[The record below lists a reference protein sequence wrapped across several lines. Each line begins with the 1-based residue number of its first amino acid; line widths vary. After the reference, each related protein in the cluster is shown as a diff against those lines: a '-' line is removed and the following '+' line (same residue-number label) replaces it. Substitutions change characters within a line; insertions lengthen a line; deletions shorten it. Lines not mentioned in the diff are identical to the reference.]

1 MARKRS
7 RGTPLT
13 PPPAP
18 VAPPGGAGSSGS
30 PPSPR
35 SGRKLALAAGGLLA
49 VIAGVAV
56 AALAG
61 WFGLGRSG
69 PLGGLPRGLA
79 PGDLN
84 VLLITLDTTRAD
96 RLGCYGA
103 SGVAT
108 PHLDALAARGTLF
121 ERAVSPVPLTLPS
134 HTSLMTGE
142 LPAMH
147 GVRDNGGFRVDA
159 EKITLAEILA
169 ARGWAT
175 GGFVSAYVLDHR
187 WGIAQGFETY
197 YDDFDLAKFKTM
209 SMGDI
214 QRRGDVTVE
223 HALRWIGER
232 GAREK
237 FFAWVHLYDPHSPY
251 DPPEPFASRYLG
263 HPYNG
268 EIAWTDEL
276 VGRLLAGLK
285 ERSLDGK
292 TIVAVIA
299 DHGESLGEHGE
310 TGHGYFI
317 YQPTTHVPLLLAGP
331 YRDLAGRRIAPVVQ
345 NVDLAPTLLDLVG
358 VNGPEGRLR
367 GQGRSLVPLLSKGG
381 EPNDSE
387 GAEPGY
393 SEAFYPRFHYGWS
406 ELRSIRT
413 KKWHFIE
420 APRPEL
426 YDLEAD
432 PGELKNLAADDRRT
446 VAELRGRLAALDREV
461 DAAIE
466 KERAAHPAGSK
477 SGASAPLEEDEET
490 LRKLAALGYVGSMGD
505 AAAGRSFR
513 ELPDPK
519 DRLEVYNL
527 MNLAREQLSAGK
539 PDEAIATYARVLARD
554 AEVIDAWFGRG
565 NAWFKKRQWDA
576 AAADFRQTLA
586 RRPDHDY
593 AMIGLAD
600 TLVATG
606 RIDDAVLGYRRFL
619 DQDPDN
625 GQISYRLAQVLL
637 DAGRDDEAERWFART
652 LEIEPGTAR
661 AEVGRAVVAFRK
673 KDLGGAEAALSRA
686 LAIDGKARHARYNL
700 ALVKE
705 AEGDLSAAETAYRA
719 EVADYPEAYKAWF
732 NLGRLLAR
740 RGDARGAETAF
751 GRTVSADPDFAVGR
765 FYHAQA
771 LLEVGET
778 AAAAAEARRGLA
790 LDSRSP
796 FAALGH
802 YVLADLLKRSGRG
815 AEAAA
820 ELRRGQAL
828 EARGSG
834 RKR

>member
-1 MARKRS
+1 MARKRP
-7 RGTPLT
+7 RGTP
-13 PPPAP
+13 PASPPAP
-18 VAPPGGAGSSGS
+18 RSPAVPPA
-30 PPSPR
+30 R
-35 SGRKLALAAGGLLA
+35 SRSRRALLLAAGGALS
-49 VIAGVAV
+49 VIVVV
-56 AALAG
+56 AALAA
-61 WFGLGRSG
+61 WFGLHRSG

-103 SGVAT
+103 KGVET
-108 PHLDALAARGTLF
+108 PHLDALAAGGTLF
-121 ERAVSPVPLTLPS
+121 ERAIAPVPLTLPS
-134 HTSLMTGE
+134 HTSLMTAE

-147 GVRDNGGFRVDA
+147 GVRDNGGFRVGA
-159 EKITLAEILA
+159 EKVTLAEILA

-187 WGIAQGFETY
+187 WGIAQGFDTY
-197 YDDFDLAKFKTM
+197 FDDFDLAKFKTM

-223 HALRWIGER
+223 HALQWIGAR
-232 GAREK
+232 GAGEK
-237 FFAWVHLYDPHSPY
+237 FFAWVHLYDPHAPY
-251 DPPEPFASRYLG
+251 DPPEPFASRYKG

-276 VGRLLAGLK
+276 VGRLLAGLAARGLT
-285 ERSLDGK
+285 EK

-310 TGHGYFI
+310 HGHGFFI
-317 YQPTTHVPLLLAGP
+317 YEPTTHVPLLLAGP
-331 YRDLAGRRIAPVVQ
+331 YAGLSGKKVADVVR
-345 NVDLAPTLLDLVG
+345 NVDLAPTLLDLLG
-358 VNGPEGRLR
+358 LGGSGGANGGHLA
-367 GQGRSLVPLLSKGG
+367 GQGRSLVPLLAAGDVSG
-381 EPNDSE
+381 D
-387 GAEPGY
+387 AAPGY
-393 SEAFYPRFHYGWS
+393 SEAFYSRFHYGWS

-413 KKWHFIE
+413 DRWHFIE

-426 YDLEAD
+426 YDLAAD
-432 PGELKNLAADDRRT
+432 PGELNNLAAGERRT
-446 VAELRGRLAALDREV
+446 VADLRGRLAALDREV

-466 KERAAHPAGSK
+466 KERAARPAGTKGS
-477 SGASAPLEEDEET
+477 SAAAPLEEDEET

-505 AAAGRSFR
+505 AAAGKSFR
-513 ELPDPK
+513 DLPDPK
-519 DRLEVYNL
+519 DRLDVYNL
-527 MNLAREQLSAGK
+527 MTKAREQLSAGK
-539 PDEAIATYARVLARD
+539 PDEAIATYDQVLARD

-565 NAWFKKRQWDA
+565 NAKFQQHRWDA

-600 TLVATG
+600 TLVATN
-606 RIDDAVLGYRRFL
+606 RIDDAVLGYRKFL
-619 DQDPDN
+619 DQDPNN
-625 GQISYRLAQVLL
+625 GQIAYRLAQVLL
-637 DAGRDDEAERWFART
+637 DAGRNEEAERWFVRT

-673 KDLGGAEAALSRA
+673 EDFAGSKAALDRA
-686 LAIDGKARHARYNL
+686 LAIDPKARHARYNL
-700 ALVKE
+700 ALVRE
-705 AEGDLSAAETAYRA
+705 SEGDLSGAETAYRA
-719 EVADYPEAYKAWF
+719 EVADYPDAYKAWF

-740 RGDARGAETAF
+740 RGDAGGAEAAF
-751 GRTVSADPDFAVGR
+751 SRTVAADPDFAVGR

-771 LLEVGET
+771 LLDLGR
-778 AAAAAEARRGLA
+778 AAEASAEARRGLT
-790 LDSRSP
+790 LDSTSP

-802 YVLADLLKRSGRG
+802 YVLADLLKRAGRG

-828 EARGSG
+828 EAKGQN

>member
-1 MARKRS
+1 MA
-7 RGTPLT
+7 
-13 PPPAP
+13 
-18 VAPPGGAGSSGS
+18 GA
-30 PPSPR
+30 
-35 SGRKLALAAGGLLA
+35 LA
-49 VIAGVAV
+49 VIAVGVAV
-56 AALAG
+56 
-61 WFGLGRSG
+61 WFGLHRSG
-69 PLGGLPRGLA
+69 QLGGLPRGLA

-103 SGVAT
+103 KGVAT
-108 PHLDALAARGTLF
+108 PHLDGLAARGTLF
-121 ERAVSPVPLTLPS
+121 ERAIAPVPLTLPS
-134 HTSLMTGE
+134 HASLMTGE

-147 GVRDNGGFRVDA
+147 GVRDNGGFRVGP
-159 EKITLAEILA
+159 EKVTLAEILA

-187 WGIAQGFETY
+187 WGIAQGFDTY

-223 HALRWIGER
+223 KALSWIDGRGEK
-232 GAREK
+232 EK
-237 FFAWVHLYDPHSPY
+237 FFAWVHLYDPHAPY
-251 DPPEPFASRYLG
+251 DAPEPFASRYAG
-263 HPYNG
+263 RPYNG

-276 VGRLLAGLK
+276 VGRLLAGLEARGLT
-285 ERSLDGK
+285 ERTL
-292 TIVAVIA
+292 VAVIA

-310 TGHGYFI
+310 HGHGYFI
-317 YQPTTHVPLLLAGP
+317 YEPTTRVPFLLAGP
-331 YRDLAGRRIAPVVQ
+331 YAGLAGRRFAPVVN
-345 NVDLAPTLLDLVG
+345 NVDLAPTLLDLLGLAGPG
-358 VNGPEGRLR
+358 VPGERLA
-367 GQGRSLVPLLSKGG
+367 GQGKSLVPLLLG
-381 EPNDSE
+381 D
-387 GAEPGY
+387 GAAEAAPGY

-413 KKWHFIE
+413 DRWHFIE

-426 YDLEAD
+426 YDLAAD
-432 PGELKNLAADDRRT
+432 PGELNNLAATERRT
-446 VAELRGRLAALDREV
+446 VADLRGRLAALDREV

-466 KERAAHPAGSK
+466 KERKAHPAGTKGGS
-477 SGASAPLEEDEET
+477 AAPLEEDEET

-505 AAAGRSFR
+505 AAAGKSFR

-519 DRLEVYNL
+519 DRLDVYNL
-527 MNLAREQLSAGK
+527 MTQAREKLSAGK
-539 PDEAIATYARVLARD
+539 PDEAIATYTQVLARD
-554 AEVIDAWFGRG
+554 ADVIDAWFGRG
-565 NAWFKKRQWDA
+565 NAKFQKRQWNA
-576 AAADFRQTLA
+576 AAEDFRQTLA

-600 TLVATG
+600 TLVVTN

-619 DQDPDN
+619 DQDPSN

-637 DAGRDDEAERWFART
+637 DAGRDDEAERWFLRT
-652 LEIEPGTAR
+652 LDIEPGTAR

-673 KDLGGAEAALSRA
+673 QNFAGSKAALGRA

-705 AEGDLSAAETAYRA
+705 AEGDLSGAESAYRA
-719 EVADYPEAYKAWF
+719 EVADYPDAYKAWF

-740 RGDARGAETAF
+740 RGDAREAEAAF
-751 GRTVSADPDFAVGR
+751 GRTVMTDPDFAVGR

-771 LLEVGET
+771 LLELGRT
-778 AAAAAEARRGLA
+778 AEAAAEARRGLA
-790 LDSRSP
+790 LDSDSS

-802 YVLADLLKRSGRG
+802 YVLADLLKRAGRG
-815 AEAAA
+815 AEAAG

-828 EARGSG
+828 EARGAN

>member
-1 MARKRS
+1 V
-7 RGTPLT
+7 LI
-13 PPPAP
+13 
-18 VAPPGGAGSSGS
+18 
-30 PPSPR
+30 
-35 SGRKLALAAGGLLA
+35 LLA
-49 VIAGVAV
+49 F
-56 AALAG
+56 AA
-61 WFGLGRSG
+61 WFGLRRSG
-69 PLGGLPRGLA
+69 ALGGLPRGIA
-79 PGDLN
+79 PGELN

-96 RLGCYGA
+96 RLGCYGGKDA
-103 SGVAT
+103 AT
-108 PHLDALAARGTLF
+108 PNLDGLAARGTLF
-121 ERAVSPVPLTLPS
+121 ERAISPVPLTLPS

-147 GVRDNGGFRVDA
+147 GVRDNGGFRVGA
-159 EKITLAEILA
+159 EKVTLAEILA

-175 GGFVSAYVLDHR
+175 AGFVSAYVLDHR

-251 DPPEPFASRYLG
+251 DPPEPFASRYKG

-276 VGRLLAGLK
+276 VGRLLAGLEAQGLT
-285 ERSLDGK
+285 ER

-310 TGHGYFI
+310 HGHGFFI
-317 YQPTTHVPLLLAGP
+317 YEPTTHVPFLLAGP
-331 YRDLAGRRIAPVVQ
+331 YAGLAGRRIASVVE
-345 NVDLAPTLLDLVG
+345 NVDVAPTLLDLLGVG
-358 VNGPEGRLR
+358 GPEGPGGRLA
-367 GQGRSLVPLLSKGG
+367 GQGRSLVPLLSRHD
-381 EPNDSE
+381 PPAAAPS
-387 GAEPGY
+387 GY

-413 KKWHFIE
+413 DRWHFIE

-426 YDLEAD
+426 YDLAAD
-432 PGELKNLAADDRRT
+432 PGELNNLAADDRRT

-466 KERAAHPAGSK
+466 KERAALPAGAKGS
-477 SGASAPLEEDEET
+477 ASAPLEEDEET

-505 AAAGRSFR
+505 AAAGKSFR

-519 DRLEVYNL
+519 DRLDVYNL
-527 MNLAREQLSAGK
+527 MTRAREQLSDGK
-539 PDEAIATYARVLARD
+539 PDEAIATYDQVLARD

-565 NAWFKKRQWDA
+565 NAKFQKRQWDA
-576 AAADFRQTLA
+576 AAADFRQTLK
-586 RRPDHDY
+586 RRSDHDY

-606 RIDDAVLGYRRFL
+606 KIDDAVLGYRKFL
-619 DQDPDN
+619 DQDPNN

-637 DAGRDDEAERWFART
+637 DAGRDDEAERWFVRT
-652 LEIEPGTAR
+652 LDIEPGTAR

-673 KDLGGAEAALSRA
+673 KDLSGSEAALSRA
-686 LAIDGKARHARYNL
+686 LAIDAKARHARYNL

-705 AEGDLSAAETAYRA
+705 AEGDLPGAEAAYRA
-719 EVADYPEAYKAWF
+719 ETADYPEAYKAWF
-732 NLGRLLAR
+732 NLARLLAR
-740 RGDARGAETAF
+740 RGDARGAEAAF
-751 GRTVSADPDFAVGR
+751 AQTVGADPDFAVGR

-771 LLEVGET
+771 LLELGRT
-778 AAAAAEARRGLA
+778 AEAAAEARQGLA
-790 LDSRSP
+790 LDAASP

-802 YVLADLLKRSGRG
+802 YVLADVLKRAGRG
-815 AEAAA
+815 AEAAS

-828 EARGSG
+828 EARGPE

>member
-1 MARKRS
+1 
-7 RGTPLT
+7 L
-13 PPPAP
+13 
-18 VAPPGGAGSSGS
+18 
-30 PPSPR
+30 
-35 SGRKLALAAGGLLA
+35 LALAA
-49 VIAGVAV
+49 
-56 AALAG
+56 
-61 WFGLGRSG
+61 WFGLHRSG
-69 PLGGLPRGLA
+69 ALGGLPRGLR

-103 SGVAT
+103 TDVET
-108 PHLDALAARGTLF
+108 PNLDALAARGTLF
-121 ERAVSPVPLTLPS
+121 ERAISPVPLTLPA

-147 GVRDNGGFRVDA
+147 GVRDNGGFRVGA
-159 EKITLAEILA
+159 EKTTLAEVLA
-169 ARGWAT
+169 AKGWAT

-223 HALRWIGER
+223 HALQWIGER
-232 GAREK
+232 GAGEK

-251 DPPEPFASRYLG
+251 DPPEPFATRYKG

-276 VGRLLAGLK
+276 VGRLVAGLEARGLT
-285 ERSLDGK
+285 ERTL
-292 TIVAVIA
+292 VAVIA

-310 TGHGYFI
+310 HGHGFFI
-317 YQPTTHVPLLLAGP
+317 YEPTTHVPLLLAGP
-331 YRDLAGRRIAPVVQ
+331 YAGLSGRRIASVVK

-358 VNGPEGRLR
+358 VGGPDAPGDHLA
-367 GQGRSLVPLLSKGG
+367 GQGVSLVPLLS
-381 EPNDSE
+381 ER
-387 GAEPGY
+387 GAAATPADNPPGY
-393 SEAFYPRFHYGWS
+393 SEAFYSRFHYGWS

-413 KKWHFIE
+413 DRWHFIE
-420 APRPEL
+420 APKPEL
-426 YDLEAD
+426 YDLAAD
-432 PGELKNLAADDRRT
+432 PGELKNLAAEDRRT
-446 VAELRGRLAALDREV
+446 VAQLRGRLAALDREV

-466 KERAAHPAGSK
+466 KERAAHPG
-477 SGASAPLEEDEET
+477 GAKTGAAAPVEEDEET

-505 AAAGRSFR
+505 AAAGKSFR
-513 ELPDPK
+513 DLPDPK
-519 DRLEVYNL
+519 DRLDVYNL
-527 MNLAREQLSAGK
+527 MTQAREQLSAGK
-539 PDEAIATYARVLARD
+539 SDEAIATYTQVLARD

-565 NAWFKKRQWDA
+565 NAKFQKHQWDA
-576 AAADFRQTLA
+576 AAADFRQTLNL
-586 RRPDHDY
+586 RPDHDY

-600 TLVATG
+600 TLVATD
-606 RIDDAVLGYRRFL
+606 RIDDAVLGYRKFL
-619 DQDPDN
+619 DQDPNN

-673 KDLGGAEAALSRA
+673 KDLGGSEAALVRA
-686 LAIDGKARHARYNL
+686 LAIDAKARHARYNL

-705 AEGDLSAAETAYRA
+705 AEGDMSGAETAYRA
-719 EVADYPEAYKAWF
+719 EVADYPDAYKAWF

-740 RGDARGAETAF
+740 RGDARGAEEAF
-751 GRTVSADPDFAVGR
+751 ARTVSADPDFAVGR

-771 LLEVGET
+771 LLEAGRT
-778 AAAAAEARRGLA
+778 AEAAAEARRGLA
-790 LDSRSP
+790 LDADSP

-802 YVLADLLKRSGRG
+802 YVLADLLKRAGRG
-815 AEAAA
+815 AEAAS

-828 EARGSG
+828 EARGPH

>member
-1 MARKRS
+1 MARKRP
-7 RGTPLT
+7 RGTP
-13 PPPAP
+13 PAP
-18 VAPPGGAGSSGS
+18 PTAPRPPIAPPHR
-30 PPSPR
+30 PR
-35 SGRKLALAAGGLLA
+35 SRRAIVLAA
-49 VIAGVAV
+49 AGVV
-56 AALAG
+56 LLLGLAA
-61 WFGLGRSG
+61 WFGLHRSG

-103 SGVAT
+103 SGVET
-108 PHLDALAARGTLF
+108 PNLDALAARGTLF
-121 ERAVSPVPLTLPS
+121 ERAISPVPLTLPA

-147 GVRDNGGFRVDA
+147 GVRDNGGFRVGP
-159 EKITLAEILA
+159 EKVTLAEVLA
-169 ARGWAT
+169 AQGWAT

-187 WGIAQGFETY
+187 WGIAQGFNTY

-223 HALRWIGER
+223 HALQWIGER

-251 DPPEPFASRYLG
+251 DPPEPFATRYKG

-276 VGRLLAGLK
+276 VGRLLEGLK
-285 ERSLDGK
+285 ARGLTERTL
-292 TIVAVIA
+292 VAVIA

-310 TGHGYFI
+310 HGHGFFLYE
-317 YQPTTHVPLLLAGP
+317 PTTHVPLLLAGP
-331 YRDLAGRRIAPVVQ
+331 YAGLAGRRIASVVR
-345 NVDLAPTLLDLVG
+345 NIDLAPTLLDLLGVG
-358 VNGPEGRLR
+358 GSGSSGGSGERLV
-367 GQGRSLVPLLSKGG
+367 GQGRSLVPLLSQSA
-381 EPNDSE
+381 PADNP
-387 GAEPGY
+387 PGY
-393 SEAFYPRFHYGWS
+393 SEAFYSRFHYGWS

-413 KKWHFIE
+413 KQWHFIE
-420 APRPEL
+420 APKPEL
-426 YDLEAD
+426 YDLTAD

-466 KERAAHPAGSK
+466 KERTAHPAGSK
-477 SGASAPLEEDEET
+477 SGAGAPVEEDEET

-505 AAAGRSFR
+505 AAAGKSFR

-519 DRLEVYNL
+519 DRLDVYNL
-527 MNLAREQLSAGK
+527 MNQAREQLSAGK
-539 PDEAIATYARVLARD
+539 SDEAIATYTQVLARD
-554 AEVIDAWFGRG
+554 GQVIDAWFGRG
-565 NAWFKKRQWDA
+565 NAKFQKQQWA
-576 AAADFRQTLA
+576 AAAEDFRQTLA

-606 RIDDAVLGYRRFL
+606 RIDDAVLGYRKFL

-637 DAGRDDEAERWFART
+637 DAARDEEAERWFART

-673 KDLGGAEAALSRA
+673 KDFGGSEAALVRA
-686 LAIDGKARHARYNL
+686 LAIDPKARHARYNL

-705 AEGDLSAAETAYRA
+705 SEGDLPGADAAYRA
-719 EVADYPEAYKAWF
+719 EVADYPDAYKAWF

-740 RGDARGAETAF
+740 RGDAHGAEAAF
-751 GRTVSADPDFAVGR
+751 SRTVAADPDFAVGR

-771 LLEVGET
+771 LLEAGDVKGAE
-778 AAAAAEARRGLA
+778 AEARRGLA
-790 LDSRSP
+790 LDSNSS

-802 YVLADLLKRSGRG
+802 YVLADLLKHAGRG
-815 AEAAA
+815 AESAA

-828 EARGSG
+828 EARSLG

>member
-1 MARKRS
+1 MIA
-7 RGTPLT
+7 
-13 PPPAP
+13 
-18 VAPPGGAGSSGS
+18 
-30 PPSPR
+30 
-35 SGRKLALAAGGLLA
+35 ALAA
-49 VIAGVAV
+49 
-56 AALAG
+56 
-61 WFGLGRSG
+61 WFGLHRSG
-69 PLGGLPRGLA
+69 PLGGLPRGVD
-79 PGDLN
+79 PGELN

-103 SGVAT
+103 KGVTT
-108 PHLDALAARGTLF
+108 PNLDALAARGTLF
-121 ERAVSPVPLTLPS
+121 ERAIAPVPLTLPS

-147 GVRDNGGFRVDA
+147 GVRDNGGFRVGA
-159 EKITLAEILA
+159 EKVTLAEILA

-175 GGFVSAYVLDHR
+175 AGFVSAYVLDHR

-223 HALRWIGER
+223 HALSWIGER
-232 GAREK
+232 GAKEK
-237 FFAWVHLYDPHSPY
+237 FFAWVHLYDPHAPY
-251 DPPEPFASRYLG
+251 DPPEPFASRFAG

-276 VGRLLAGLK
+276 VGRLLAGLEARGLT
-285 ERSLDGK
+285 ER

-310 TGHGYFI
+310 HGHGFFI
-317 YQPTTHVPLLLAGP
+317 YEPTTHVPLLLAGP
-331 YRDLAGRRIAPVVQ
+331 YAGLSGRRISSVVR
-345 NVDLAPTLLDLVG
+345 NVDLAPTLLDLLG
-358 VNGPEGRLR
+358 VDGPDGRLQ
-367 GQGRSLVPLLSKGG
+367 GQGRSLVPLLSQG
-381 EPNDSE
+381 EAPGE
-387 GAEPGY
+387 AVPGY

-413 KKWHFIE
+413 KEWHFIE

-426 YDLEAD
+426 YDLTAD
-432 PGELKNLAADDRRT
+432 PGELKNLAAEDRRT
-446 VAELRGRLAALDREV
+446 VAELRGRLAALDAQV

-466 KERAAHPAGSK
+466 KERAAHPK
-477 SGASAPLEEDEET
+477 EKDSAAAPVEEDEET

-505 AAAGRSFR
+505 AAAGKSFR

-519 DRLEVYNL
+519 DRLDVYNL
-527 MNLAREQLSAGK
+527 MTQAREQLSAGK
-539 PDEAIATYARVLARD
+539 SDEAIATYDRVLARD
-554 AEVIDAWFGRG
+554 ADVIDAWFGRG
-565 NAWFKKRQWDA
+565 NAKFQKHQWDA

-606 RIDDAVLGYRRFL
+606 KVDDAVLGYRRFL
-619 DQDPDN
+619 DQDPNN

-673 KDLGGAEAALSRA
+673 KDLGGAETALSRA
-686 LAIDGKARHARYNL
+686 LAIDPKARHARFNL

-705 AEGDLSAAETAYRA
+705 AEGDVAGSEAAYRA

-740 RGDARGAETAF
+740 RGDARGAEAAF
-751 GRTVSADPDFAVGR
+751 SHTVLADPDFAVGR

-771 LLEVGET
+771 LLEVGRT
-778 AAAAAEARRGLA
+778 AEAAAEARRGLA
-790 LDSRSP
+790 LDADSP

-802 YVLADLLKRSGRG
+802 YVLADLLKRAGRG

-828 EARGSG
+828 EARGPN

>member
-1 MARKRS
+1 VIA
-7 RGTPLT
+7 
-13 PPPAP
+13 
-18 VAPPGGAGSSGS
+18 
-30 PPSPR
+30 
-35 SGRKLALAAGGLLA
+35 ALAA
-49 VIAGVAV
+49 
-56 AALAG
+56 
-61 WFGLGRSG
+61 WFGLHRSG
-69 PLGGLPRGLA
+69 ALGGLPRGID
-79 PGDLN
+79 PGELN

-103 SGVAT
+103 TGVAT
-108 PHLDALAARGTLF
+108 PNLDALAARGTLF
-121 ERAVSPVPLTLPS
+121 ERAIAPVPLTLPS

-147 GVRDNGGFRVDA
+147 GVRDNGGFRVGA
-159 EKITLAEILA
+159 EKVTLAEILA

-187 WGIAQGFETY
+187 WGIAQGFDTY
-197 YDDFDLAKFKTM
+197 FDDFDLAKFKTM

-223 HALRWIGER
+223 HALSWIGDR

-237 FFAWVHLYDPHSPY
+237 FFAWVHLYDPHAPY
-251 DPPEPFASRYLG
+251 DPPEPFASRYAG

-276 VGRLLAGLK
+276 VGRLLAGLEARGLT
-285 ERSLDGK
+285 ER

-310 TGHGYFI
+310 HGHGFFI
-317 YQPTTHVPLLLAGP
+317 YEPTTHVPLLLAGP
-331 YRDLAGRRIAPVVQ
+331 YAALSGRRVADVVR
-345 NVDLAPTLLDLVG
+345 NVDLAPTLLDLLGVG
-358 VNGPEGRLR
+358 GPDGRLQ
-367 GQGRSLVPLLSKGG
+367 GQGQSLVRLLSRSDAPG
-381 EPNDSE
+381 E
-387 GAEPGY
+387 AAPGY

-413 KKWHFIE
+413 KEWHFIE

-426 YDLEAD
+426 YDLAVD
-432 PGELKNLAADDRRT
+432 PGELNNLAAEDRRT
-446 VAELRGRLAALDREV
+446 VAELRGRLAALDRQV

-466 KERAAHPAGSK
+466 KERAAHPK
-477 SGASAPLEEDEET
+477 EKDSAAAPVEEDEET

-505 AAAGRSFR
+505 AAAGKSFR

-519 DRLEVYNL
+519 DRLDVYNL
-527 MNLAREQLSAGK
+527 MTQAREQLSAGK
-539 PDEAIATYARVLARD
+539 PDEAIATYTQVLARD

-565 NAWFKKRQWDA
+565 NAKFQKHQWDA
-576 AAADFRQTLA
+576 AAADFRQTLK

-600 TLVATG
+600 TLVARG
-606 RIDDAVLGYRRFL
+606 KVDDAVLGYRRFL
-619 DQDPDN
+619 DQDPNN

-673 KDLGGAEAALSRA
+673 KDLGGAETALSRA
-686 LAIDGKARHARYNL
+686 LAIDPKARHARYNL

-705 AEGDLSAAETAYRA
+705 AEGDVAGSEAAYRA

-740 RGDARGAETAF
+740 RGDAREAEAAF
-751 GRTVSADPDFAVGR
+751 AHTVLADPDFAVGR

-771 LLEVGET
+771 LLEVGRTTE
-778 AAAAAEARRGLA
+778 AAAEARRGLA
-790 LDSRSP
+790 LDADSP

-802 YVLADLLKRSGRG
+802 YVLADLLKRAGRG
-815 AEAAA
+815 VEAAA

-828 EARGSG
+828 EARGAN
-834 RKR
+834 RKQ

>member
-1 MARKRS
+1 M
-7 RGTPLT
+7 L
-13 PPPAP
+13 
-18 VAPPGGAGSSGS
+18 
-30 PPSPR
+30 
-35 SGRKLALAAGGLLA
+35 LALAA
-49 VIAGVAV
+49 
-56 AALAG
+56 
-61 WFGLGRSG
+61 WFELRRSG
-69 PLGGLPRGLA
+69 PLGGLPRGVD
-79 PGDLN
+79 PGELN

-103 SGVAT
+103 TGVAT
-108 PHLDALAARGTLF
+108 PNLDALAARGTLF
-121 ERAVSPVPLTLPS
+121 ERAIAPVPLTLPS

-147 GVRDNGGFRVDA
+147 GVRDNGGFRVGA
-159 EKITLAEILA
+159 EKVTLAEILA
-169 ARGWAT
+169 ARGWVTA
-175 GGFVSAYVLDHR
+175 GFVSAYVLDHR
-187 WGIAQGFETY
+187 WGIAQGFDTY
-197 YDDFDLAKFKTM
+197 FDDFDLAKFKTM

-223 HALRWIGER
+223 HALSWIGER
-232 GAREK
+232 GAKEK
-237 FFAWVHLYDPHSPY
+237 FFAWVHLYDPHAPY
-251 DPPEPFASRYLG
+251 DPPEPFASRYAG

-276 VGRLLAGLK
+276 VGRLLAGLEARGLT
-285 ERSLDGK
+285 ER

-310 TGHGYFI
+310 HGHGFFI
-317 YQPTTHVPLLLAGP
+317 YEPTTHVPLLLAGP
-331 YRDLAGRRIAPVVQ
+331 YAGLEGRRISSVVR
-345 NVDLAPTLLDLVG
+345 NVDLAPTLLDLLGVG
-358 VNGPEGRLR
+358 GPDGRLQ
-367 GQGRSLVPLLSKGG
+367 GQGQSLVPLLSQRD
-381 EPNDSE
+381 ESADTPLENP
-387 GAEPGY
+387 PGY
-393 SEAFYPRFHYGWS
+393 SEAFYSRFHYGWS

-413 KKWHFIE
+413 KEWHFIE

-426 YDLEAD
+426 YDLAAD
-432 PGELKNLAADDRRT
+432 PGELKNLAAEDRRT
-446 VAELRGRLAALDREV
+446 VAELRGRLAALDRQV

-466 KERAAHPAGSK
+466 KERAAHPREK
-477 SGASAPLEEDEET
+477 DSAAAPVEEDEET

-505 AAAGRSFR
+505 AAAGKSFR

-519 DRLEVYNL
+519 DRLDVYNL
-527 MNLAREQLSAGK
+527 MTQARELLSAGK
-539 PDEAIATYARVLARD
+539 SDEAIAAYDRVLARD
-554 AEVIDAWFGRG
+554 ADVIDAWFGRG
-565 NAWFKKRQWDA
+565 NAKFQKHQWDA

-606 RIDDAVLGYRRFL
+606 RVDDAVLGYRKFL
-619 DQDPDN
+619 DQDPNN

-652 LEIEPGTAR
+652 LQIEPGTAR

-673 KDLGGAEAALSRA
+673 KDLGGAETALGRA
-686 LAIDGKARHARYNL
+686 LAIDPKARHARFNL

-705 AEGDLSAAETAYRA
+705 AEGDVAGSEAAYRA

-740 RGDARGAETAF
+740 RGDARGAEAAF
-751 GRTVSADPDFAVGR
+751 SHTVLADPDFAVGR

-771 LLEVGET
+771 LLEVGRT
-778 AAAAAEARRGLA
+778 GDAAAEARRGLA
-790 LDSRSP
+790 LDSDSS

-802 YVLADLLKRSGRG
+802 YVLADVLKRAGRG
-815 AEAAA
+815 AEAAS

-828 EARGSG
+828 EARGPN
-834 RKR
+834 RRR